1 MRRLLFALTTVL
13 LFAGASPATAAPEK
27 PDAVGVDRNVEETR
41 GSAPRSSL
49 FAMLPVDPDRAL
61 GDPKAKLAIVEFGDY
76 QCPYCRVF
84 HAETFRQLRSAY
96 IDTGKVRYFHK
107 NFPLRMHA
115 RAFGASVAAYCA
127 GEQGRFWEM
136 HDLLYAKQAQLGDAL
151 YIELI
156 KKLELD
162 ATKFHTCQKSRPAQF
177 AVRRDMEEGRIIRIS
192 GTPTFVIGHVD
203 GDRVAVERV
212 ATGAPAFETFAAE
225 LEAMGR

>member
-1 MRRLLFALTTVL
+1 MTVL
-13 LFAGASPATAAPEK
+13 LFACASPATVTPAK
-27 PDAVGVDRNVEETR
+27 PDAVGADRSAEETR
-41 GSAPRSSL
+41 GNAARKTF

-84 HAETFRQLRSAY
+84 QAGTFQQLQSAY

-115 RAFGASVAAYCA
+115 HAFDASIAAYCA
-127 GEQGRFWEM
+127 GEQGHFWEM
-136 HDLLYAKQAQLGDAL
+136 HDLLYAKQARLGEAL

-156 KKLELD
+156 KTLELD
-162 ATKFHTCQKSRPAQF
+162 ATKFDTCRKSRSAQV
-177 AVRRDMEEGRIIRIS
+177 AVRRDMEEGRIIGIS

-203 GDRVAVERV
+203 GNRVAMERV

-225 LEAMGR
+225 LEALGR

>member
-1 MRRLLFALTTVL
+1 MTVVLFAC
-13 LFAGASPATAAPEK
+13 ASPATVTPEK
-27 PDAVGVDRNVEETR
+27 PDAVGVDRYAGETR
-41 GSAPRSSL
+41 GSAPRNSS

-84 HAETFRQLRSAY
+84 QAGTFQQLRSAY

-115 RAFGASVAAYCA
+115 HAFGASIAAYCA
-127 GEQGRFWEM
+127 GEQGHFWEM
-136 HDLLYAKQAQLGDAL
+136 HDFLYAKQARLGEAL

-162 ATKFHTCQKSRPAQF
+162 ATKFDTCRKSRPAQF

-203 GDRVAVERV
+203 GDRVAVERL

-225 LEAMGR
+225 LEALGR